1 MAAVAV
7 SAGFRTYGFLQGI
20 VSCVKRSLGI
30 STLETQV
37 SCFPLGLPALSRKK
51 NKNVRQ
57 RWVKK
62 RKGKKQA
69 QKSSAEDASEEQGE
83 EKQQS
88 PDQARNCPSQTR
100 VPEKGGRREVG
111 VSGEHHAEGMGLG
124 FWCLRS

>member
-1 MAAVAV
+1 M
-7 SAGFRTYGFLQGI
+7 T
-20 VSCVKRSLGI
+20 
-30 STLETQV
+30 
-37 SCFPLGLPALSRKK
+37 RKK
-51 NKNVRQ
+51 KKKNAQQ

-88 PDQARNCPSQTR
+88 SAGQARKCPSQSR
-100 VPEKGGRREVG
+100 VPEKGRRREVG
-111 VSGEHHAEGMGLG
+111 VSGEHPAEGMGLG

>member
-69 QKSSAEDASEEQGE
+69 QTAVRKMPAKSR
-83 EKQQS
+83 EKRSSGLQVRQKLPLPEQS
-88 PDQARNCPSQTR
+88 PSR
-100 VPEKGGRREVG
+100 GEVG
-111 VSGEHHAEGMGLG
+111 DSGEHHAGGMGLG